1 MLHIFIVIIASIID
15 VAYVY
20 TFCIKLKN
28 ALNKINISY

>member
-20 TFCIKLKN
+20 IFCIKLKYI
-28 ALNKINISY
+28 K